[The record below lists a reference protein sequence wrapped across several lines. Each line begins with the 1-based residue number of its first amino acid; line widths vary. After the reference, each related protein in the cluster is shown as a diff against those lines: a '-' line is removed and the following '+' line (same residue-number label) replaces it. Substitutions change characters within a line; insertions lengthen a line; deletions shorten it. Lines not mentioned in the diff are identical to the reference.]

1 MSTVSE
7 NIKFLRKQQGITQQE
22 FADRIGI
29 KRSLVGAYEEGR
41 ADPRIS
47 NLIKMSELFEVS
59 IDDIVEKD
67 IWRMSTDQYEEFK
80 KNVSAKKFKVL
91 AISVD
96 GEDRENIELIP
107 QKASAG
113 YLNGYADPE
122 YIREQPRFRLPFLP
136 GNATYR
142 AFEISGDSMLPIK
155 SGTIVVGS
163 YIEHVNEI
171 KNGKTYVLLTQSE
184 GVVFK
189 RVFNYLEEKGT
200 LYLVSDN
207 RIYTPYEVTPN
218 DVLEIWEARAFISVD
233 FTDPNQGMS
242 TDVSVDELASMV
254 MDLKKEITVLKGNK

>member
-91 AISVD
+91 SISID
-96 GEDRENIELIP
+96 NEDREI
-107 QKASAG
+107 
-113 YLNGYADPE
+113 
-122 YIREQPRFRLPFLP
+122 F
-136 GNATYR
+136 
-142 AFEISGDSMLPIK
+142 
-155 SGTIVVGS
+155 
-163 YIEHVNEI
+163 
-171 KNGKTYVLLTQSE
+171 
-184 GVVFK
+184 
-189 RVFNYLEEKGT
+189 
-200 LYLVSDN
+200 
-207 RIYTPYEVTPN
+207 
-218 DVLEIWEARAFISVD
+218 
-233 FTDPNQGMS
+233 
-242 TDVSVDELASMV
+242 
-254 MDLKKEITVLKGNK
+254 